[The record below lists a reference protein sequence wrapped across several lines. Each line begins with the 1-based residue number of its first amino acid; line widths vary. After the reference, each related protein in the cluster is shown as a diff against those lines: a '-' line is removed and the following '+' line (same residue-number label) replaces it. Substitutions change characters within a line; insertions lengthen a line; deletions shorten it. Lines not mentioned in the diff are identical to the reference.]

1 MANKNTPAEVKETA
15 VKAEAVKEV
24 KAEAVKAEEAPKAEK
39 AAEEKKPAAPKKAAA
54 KKPAEKKTAAKKPAA
69 EKKPAAKKPA
79 KKAKGLAYED
89 VVAAAKKK
97 AAAADTKKIKYPIA
111 ANFDISGACEGIF
124 YILVNEKGEV
134 SVEPFKYDDY
144 DVYVRVDAEELVKVL
159 TGKLNAYDA
168 LADGIMSIDGITKK
182 AVLFVNAVL

>member
-1 MANKNTPAEVKETA
+1 MATKNTPAEVKETA

-54 KKPAEKKTAAKKPAA
+54 KKPAAEKKTAAKKPAA
-69 EKKPAAKKPA
+69 KKTT

-97 AAAADTKKIKYPIA
+97 AAAADTKKIKRPIA
-111 ANFDISGACEGIF
+111 VNFEISGACEGIF

-134 SVEPFKYDDY
+134 AVEPYKYDDY
-144 DVYVRVDAEELVKVL
+144 DVYVRVDADELVKVL

>member
-1 MANKNTPAEVKETA
+1 MATKNTPAEVKETA
-15 VKAEAVKEV
+15 VNAEAVKEV

-39 AAEEKKPAAPKKAAA
+39 AAEEKKPAAPKKPAA
-54 KKPAEKKTAAKKPAA
+54 KKAA
-69 EKKPAAKKPA
+69 EKKPAAKKTAEKKPVAKKPA

-97 AAAADTKKIKYPIA
+97 VAAADTKKIKYPIA
-111 ANFDISGACEGIF
+111 VNFEISGACEGIF

-134 SVEPFKYDDY
+134 AVEPYKYDDY
-144 DVYVRVDAEELVKVL
+144 DVYVRADADELVKVL

>member
-1 MANKNTPAEVKETA
+1 MATKNTPAEVKEAA

-39 AAEEKKPAAPKKAAA
+39 AEKPAAPKKAAA
-54 KKPAEKKTAAKKPAA
+54 KKPAAEKKTTAKKTAA
-69 EKKPAAKKPA
+69 EKPAAKKTA

-97 AAAADTKKIKYPIA
+97 AASANTKKIKYPIA
-111 ANFDISGACEGIF
+111 ANVEISGACEGIF

-134 SVEPFKYDDY
+134 AVEPYKYDDY
-144 DVYVRVDAEELVKVL
+144 DVYVRADAEEVLKVFN
-159 TGKLNAYDA
+159 GKLNVYDA